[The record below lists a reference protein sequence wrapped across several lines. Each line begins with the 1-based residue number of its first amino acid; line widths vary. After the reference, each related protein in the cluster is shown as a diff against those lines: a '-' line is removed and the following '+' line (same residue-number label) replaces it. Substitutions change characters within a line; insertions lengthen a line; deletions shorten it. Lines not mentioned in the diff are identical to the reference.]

1 VMIDDKP
8 RLLAAMKRA
17 LGKELTTLFVHQGHY
32 AAESA
37 DTVID
42 PPPDLEIERIGDL
55 LDHDLPD
62 FFAASPAGVVATN
75 QERP

>member
-1 VMIDDKP
+1 
-8 RLLAAMKRA
+8 MKRA
-17 LGKELTTLFVHQGHY
+17 LGEELTTVFVHQGHY

-55 LDHDLPD
+55 LDHDPSD
-62 FFAASPAGVVATN
+62 FLAASAVRVAATN
-75 QERP
+75 QERT

>member
-1 VMIDDKP
+1 
-8 RLLAAMKRA
+8 MKRA
-17 LGKELTTLFVHQGHY
+17 LGEKLTTVFVHQGHY

-42 PPPDLEIERIGDL
+42 PPPDLEVERIGDL
-55 LDHDLPD
+55 LDHDLPY
-62 FFAASPAGVVATN
+62 FLAASPVGVAATN

>member
-1 VMIDDKP
+1 MIDDKP

-17 LGKELTTLFVHQGHY
+17 LGEKLTTVFVHQGHY

-42 PPPDLEIERIGDL
+42 PPPDLEIDRIGDL
-55 LDHDLPD
+55 LDHGLPD
-62 FFAASPAGVVATN
+62 FLAASPARVTATN
-75 QERP
+75 QERT